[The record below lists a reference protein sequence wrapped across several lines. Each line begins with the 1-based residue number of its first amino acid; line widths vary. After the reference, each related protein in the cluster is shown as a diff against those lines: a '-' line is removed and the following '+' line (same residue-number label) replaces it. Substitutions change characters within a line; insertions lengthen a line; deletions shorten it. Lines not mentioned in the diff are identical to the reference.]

1 MGKSQR
7 EKAEVVMA
15 NDLSQYLCFLYPNHA
30 WAVNVD
36 TDGGIIRVIE
46 ADLMDTTVPYVIN
59 LNDCMHSAKKMQ
71 KMIMVAG
78 GEILERLKL
87 SRDRRKLSAVI
98 DSKEALH
105 TNLKGNAILD
115 THGCKDW
122 VGGK

>member
-7 EKAEVVMA
+7 ETAEVVMA

-71 KMIMVAG
+71 KMIMIAG

-98 DSKEALH
+98 DSKEALQ

-115 THGCKDW
+115 THGCKNW